1 MQVEKVY
8 PTATATASPATAVT
22 TTTTMAPVIQT
33 QAPSSPCGCSG
44 AKTEGDKLVKRVN
57 LGITLFHIVLIL
69 AIILFVR
76 KIFE

>member
-8 PTATATASPATAVT
+8 PNAAATATAATAVVA
-22 TTTTMAPVIQT
+22 TTTMAPVIQT
-33 QAPSSPCGCSG
+33 QTQTAPCSCNDP
-44 AKTEGDKLVKRVN
+44 KNEGDKLVKRVN
-57 LGITLFHIVLIL
+57 TGITLFHIVLIL